1 MKPVRPLSLKP
12 VVRVPVP
19 AVIPALIPALILVL
33 VLTGI
38 GLGMARGAMAADR
51 QLCSVTG
58 PTPIVLAHDGLPLFD
73 ADGAPVTL
81 ERDICLDCVIAAAAL
96 PPAPPVALAPGM
108 HRAEAYLSPR
118 SDWMATGACP
128 GGPARAPPAVA

>member
-1 MKPVRPLSLKP
+1 MAMSLH
-12 VVRVPVP
+12 R
-19 AVIPALIPALILVL
+19 LRALILTPLILLL

-58 PTPIVLAHDGLPLFD
+58 PTPIVLAHDGLPLFA

-81 ERDICLDCVIAAAAL
+81 DRDICLDCVIAAATL
-96 PPAPPVALAPGM
+96 PPAPPEAVPPGPQ
-108 HRAEAYLSPR
+108 RAEPCLFPR
-118 SDWMATGACP
+118 SDWMPTGARP
-128 GGPARAPPAVA
+128 GGPARAPPKVA